1 MGFFVSFRSM
11 SVGRG
16 LKGGQKMKQFVVTL
30 ILLLAVSGYAYAQST
45 LALQEKCTE
54 GAKKFFYDRGF
65 KFVEEGDNDTKFR
78 NYQCH
83 YNKKVDKCFILITSS
98 SYRKSGGKEGL
109 FHYEA
114 LCDVFE
120 GKIYGEISGLVGG
133 SITGTVMGKFCKS
146 QDEFETLIKAYMED

>member
-1 MGFFVSFRSM
+1 MLYQG
-11 SVGRG
+11 
-16 LKGGQKMKQFVVTL
+16 
-30 ILLLAVSGYAYAQST
+30 IAYAQNT

-65 KFVEEGDNDTKFR
+65 KFVVEKGDNGTQFN

-83 YNKKVDKCFILITSS
+83 YTKKLDKCFILITSF
-98 SYRKSGGKEGL
+98 SYRKSDGKEEP

-114 LCDVFE
+114 LCDAFE

-146 QDEFETLIKAYMED
+146 QDEFEALIKPYMEE